1 MAKFSN
7 KVMGKEVGSASVYA
21 QPHNMSGKPE
31 NVNDSLNNGGFRPD
45 PNTMTAKGSVPGGT
59 VPTRRVSLGDPTA
72 PAKTTGIK
80 IRGTGAATKGVMA
93 RGPMA

>member
-1 MAKFSN
+1 MAKFSK
-7 KVMGKEVGSASVYA
+7 KVMGKEVGDAVVYA
-21 QPHNMSGKPE
+21 QPHTMSGKPMS
-31 NVNDSLNNGGFRPD
+31 VKDSLDNGGFRPD
-45 PNTMTAKGSVPGGT
+45 PNTMAANGSVPGGT

>member
-1 MAKFSN
+1 MAKFSM
-7 KVMGKEVGSASVYA
+7 KKGGKEVGPASVYA
-21 QPHNMSGKPE
+21 IPHDMSGKPE
-31 NVNDSLNNGGFRPD
+31 NVKDSLNNGGFRPD
-45 PNTMTAKGSVPGGT
+45 PNTMTAKGSMPGGT

-80 IRGTGAATKGVMA
+80 MRGTGAATKGVMS